1 MIILLY
7 TSVCL
12 LPKELIQKVSSFL
25 TNLMWIEIDEV
36 MMIHSPFG
44 GEWWVRVVLI
54 GLLIGGLIGVY
65 RYRIFRFK
73 NRQTAEFNL
82 SLRIQE
88 LERQRFAKELHDGLG
103 ANLSLLRMYLQAI
116 GDAQV
121 AQEELKNR
129 SLQLLAM
136 SLDEIRNLIHDLHPR
151 SLTTLG
157 LAHSINELAKK
168 LNQSGKLMV
177 TFEEHNMPRQL
188 SQLIEINLFR
198 IAQELLQNAIKHAKA
213 TNIKLLLCYDNDALL
228 HLTYRD
234 NGQGID
240 RTWLSKHSGNGLINI
255 QQRVILMKGTYQLES
270 AKEGVSVEIIVP
282 FHLSDN
288 LKSNDTSCTSL
299 LENKALSAI

>member
-1 MIILLY
+1 MTILLY
-7 TSVCL
+7 ISVYL
-12 LPKELIQKVSSFL
+12 FPKELIQKVISFK
-25 TNLMWIEIDEV
+25 TNILWIEMGEV
-36 MMIHSPFG
+36 IMIHSSFG
-44 GEWWVRVVLI
+44 GEWWFRVILL

-73 NRQTAEFNL
+73 NRQAAELNL

-116 GDAQV
+116 GDVQV
-121 AQEELKNR
+121 VQEELKNR
-129 SLQLLAM
+129 SLQLLTM

-157 LAHSINELAKK
+157 LAHSINELVKK
-168 LNQSGKLMV
+168 FNQSDRLMV
-177 TFEEHNMPRQL
+177 TFEELNMPRQL
-188 SQLIEINLFR
+188 PQLIEINLFR

-213 TNIKLLLCYDNDALL
+213 THVKLLICYDKHTL
-228 HLTYRD
+228 HLIYRD

-255 QQRVILMKGTYQLES
+255 QQRVMLMKGTYQLES
-270 AKEGVSVEIIVP
+270 DKEGVSVEIIVP
-282 FHLSDN
+282 FLLPDN
-288 LKSNDTSCTSL
+288 LKNNNTSCASL
-299 LENKALSAI
+299 MENKALSTI